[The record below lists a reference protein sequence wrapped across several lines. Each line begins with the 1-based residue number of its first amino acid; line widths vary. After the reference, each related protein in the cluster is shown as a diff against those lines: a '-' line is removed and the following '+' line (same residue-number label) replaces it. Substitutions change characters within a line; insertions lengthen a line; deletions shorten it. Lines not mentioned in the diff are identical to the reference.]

1 MSDTILIVSAL
12 AFAPNTKIAETIASI
27 IAFNLCFML
36 VSFRIDY
43 INYIKIQTLK
53 QLKFLSHVRKPN
65 MRNKSEEEAIS
76 NGSILPLF
84 MIK

>member
-1 MSDTILIVSAL
+1 
-12 AFAPNTKIAETIASI
+12 
-27 IAFNLCFML
+27 ML

-53 QLKFLSHVRKPN
+53 QLKFLSNVRKPN
-65 MRNKSEEEAIS
+65 IRSKSEEEAIS